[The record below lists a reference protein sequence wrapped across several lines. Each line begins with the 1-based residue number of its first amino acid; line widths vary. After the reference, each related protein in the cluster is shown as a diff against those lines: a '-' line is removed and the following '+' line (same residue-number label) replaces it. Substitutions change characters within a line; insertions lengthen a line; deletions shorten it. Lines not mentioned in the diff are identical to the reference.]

1 MKNTTAGVDLAKDVI
16 QVCLVKGKRVILN
29 KEFTIEQFVQWVVT
43 SKPMSIVFESC
54 STSNYWKQFASE
66 QGHDARIVS
75 AKLVAN
81 IRQNQKTD
89 SNDALAI
96 VQASQL
102 IEVKFIKGKS
112 FAQQEL
118 QSLQRM
124 RGLAKKQK
132 KALGNQI
139 KSLLLEFNIRIT
151 SQAGGIKGV
160 VEDTLEN
167 AENGFCDQ
175 FREGLHMALQQYL
188 QMVSNLAS
196 YDKLLRQ
203 AIKPFPDCQKLMALE
218 GVSTVNAVNLY
229 LVIDCEDRGPFK
241 TGQDAAAC
249 IGVTPAQ
256 YSTGGKV
263 NLGHIRKMG
272 RNSREIRSTLICGAM
287 SVVKSL
293 INREPK
299 TQKELWLKGIME
311 RRGNK
316 CAAVALANKTV
327 RTAFALLTKGTYYEV
342 QPLAGNSNVTV

>member
-1 MKNTTAGVDLAKDVI
+1 MKSTIAGVDLAKDVI

-29 KEFTIEQFVQWVVT
+29 KEFTIEQFVQWIVT

-66 QGHDARIVS
+66 QGHDARIIS

-102 IEVKFIKGKS
+102 IKVKFIKGKS
-112 FAQQEL
+112 FSQQEL

-124 RGLAKKQK
+124 RGLAKKQE

-139 KSLLLEFNIRIT
+139 KALLLEFNIRIT
-151 SQAGGIKGV
+151 TQAGGIKGV
-160 VEDTLEN
+160 VQEILEN

-196 YDKLLRQ
+196 YDKLLNQ

-218 GVSTVNAVNLY
+218 GVGTLNAINLY
-229 LVIDCEDRGPFK
+229 LAIDCEDMGTFK
-241 TGQDAAAC
+241 TGRDVAAC
-249 IGVTPAQ
+249 IGLTPVQ
-256 YSTGGKV
+256 HSTGGKV
-263 NLGHIRKMG
+263 KLGSISKKG
-272 RNSREIRSTLICGAM
+272 KNSREVRSTLISGAM
-287 SVVKSL
+287 SVVKTL

-299 TQKELWLKGIME
+299 TKKERWLKQLME

-327 RTAFALLTKGTYYEV
+327 RTAFSLLTKGTYYEV
-342 QPLAGNSNVTV
+342 QALTENSM